1 MKTLLTGMI
10 LLLLVSCSNS
20 SETEAVNPNQDVID
34 FLAADGFD
42 VSAAVVKGEQI
53 IVEGD
58 IAFDIE
64 DIRLRMNSK
73 DKQWRTQYLISDSRV
88 SDIRVR
94 YSSNLSR
101 AWKRSFNKALRKLNR
116 VSRTKL
122 EVRKVNGNSYDIFV
136 KRDFNVGSAYGTFPS
151 SSGRAGHTIVI
162 GDIEPTGYYSNTALH
177 EMGHNIGFRHD
188 HAPNESTPATQIPGT
203 PYSDTY
209 SVMSYNR
216 DRKFTSWDKESIRIL
231 YPR

>member
-1 MKTLLTGMI
+1 MKKLFMGIAVLLF
-10 LLLLVSCSNS
+10 VSCSNTG
-20 SETEAVNPNQDVID
+20 ETEAVNPNQDVID

-64 DIRLRMNSK
+64 DLRLRMDSR
-73 DKQWRTQYLISDSRV
+73 DKQWRTRYIISRSRV
-88 SDIRVR
+88 NNIRVR
-94 YSSNLSR
+94 FSGNLSNAWRNSMRGAFR
-101 AWKRSFNKALRKLNR
+101 ALNNVNNTR
-116 VSRTKL
+116 LYVREVTGSR
-122 EVRKVNGNSYDIFV
+122 DIFV
-136 KRDFNVGSAYGTFPS
+136 KRDRSVGSAYGTFPS

-162 GDIEPTGYYSNTALH
+162 GRIEPTGYYAGTALH

-188 HAPNESTPATQIPGT
+188 HAPREGGSYSRVPGS
-203 PYSDTY
+203 PYSD
-209 SVMSYNR
+209 SRSIMSYNR
-216 DRKFTSWDKESIRIL
+216 SRYFTYWDKRSIQIL